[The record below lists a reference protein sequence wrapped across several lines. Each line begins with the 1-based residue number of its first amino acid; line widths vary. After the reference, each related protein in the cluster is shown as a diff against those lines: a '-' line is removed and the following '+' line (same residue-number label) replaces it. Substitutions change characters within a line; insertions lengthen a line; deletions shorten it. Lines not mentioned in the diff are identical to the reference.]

1 MAFGDTKIDDID
13 IEGVDIDKKLI
24 SKIISFLKK
33 VLNI

>member
-1 MAFGDTKIDDID
+1 MAFRDTKIDDID
-13 IEGVDIDKKLI
+13 TEDVDIDKKLI